1 MCASSAL
8 SAPITL
14 AAPHKC
20 NGKLRLPCIAIPYI
34 RIRNILRIKV
44 VTVRLCACPVCW
56 LQAYTA
62 AKKGDDVAST
72 QALFQLANLLMRLPI
87 IEPSSSQV
95 ELIADELKGW
105 ADRDILLRLQ
115 EVLLQ
120 VLEDPKQQQVV
131 TGMLGL

>member
-1 MCASSAL
+1 MSASVSAFMSHLGL
-8 SAPITL
+8 SQATASLSCDVARCLVETL
-14 AAPHKC
+14 
-20 NGKLRLPCIAIPYI
+20 
-34 RIRNILRIKV
+34 KV
-44 VTVRLCACPVCW
+44 LTARLCACPVW
-56 LQAYTA
+56 YLQAYTA

-87 IEPSSSQV
+87 IETSSSQV